1 MPTEMINGY
10 HMYYEVHGAGD
21 PFVWIHGGLG
31 GGEGS
36 AGFSQLHAAAMADRF
51 RFIIYDRR
59 TAGRSDS
66 EESSDS
72 MSRSESPPD
81 GYSMKVFAEDV
92 AALLRHLGIDR
103 AHVMG
108 SSAGGPIALTLAL
121 DHPELVKTLHLI
133 NTMTYA
139 SAPERQARQEEL
151 DAAVEAERLHGREA
165 AAERSLLFRQP
176 NLKTE
181 RPDQFQTLY
190 NIRLERFEG
199 INRTIQAYL
208 DIGYSIDKRLGEI
221 RVPTLIVHG
230 SADTTI
236 PVRCADDL
244 HRSISGSE
252 IHIIPGAVHGLT
264 QNEPELTRKFILDFL
279 DRVPQP
285 AR

>member
-21 PFVWIHGGLG
+21 PFVWIHGSLG

-36 AGFSQLHAAAMADRF
+36 AGFSAQHAAAMADHF
-51 RFIIYDRR
+51 RFIIFDRR
-59 TAGRSDS
+59 TAG
-66 EESSDS
+66 
-72 MSRSESPPD
+72 RSESPPD

-92 AALLRHLGIDR
+92 VSLLRHLSIDR

-121 DHPELVKTLHLI
+121 DHPELVKTLHLV
-133 NTMTYA
+133 NTMTYG

-151 DAAVEAERLHGREA
+151 DAAIEVERLHGREA
-165 AAERSLLFRQP
+165 AAEQALLFRQP
-176 NLKTE
+176 YLKVE
-181 RPDQFQTLY
+181 RPEQFQTLY
-190 NIRLERFEG
+190 NIRLERFDG

-208 DIGYSIDKRLGEI
+208 DIGDSIDKRLGEI
-221 RVPTLIVHG
+221 RVPTLIDHG

-236 PVRCADDL
+236 PVRCANDL
-244 HRSISGSE
+244 HRGIAGSE